1 MYNTV
6 GKERSGLY
14 VNTTLTSRFQK
25 SQSYERK
32 EIQMSALLIL
42 GHFNSQERI
51 HPVCIDSSPP
61 LIFKMWPWFK
71 LHKIW
76 GWSCSPLPIWAVLQR
91 PPLPGRHSSR
101 AQVSVT
107 IKALKRQ
114 VRHPWLLLWP
124 KSGATWHC
132 TDHQPTSCT
141 SIPSQYCQRQ
151 YNILTNWNL
160 CFLWERDWMWDT
172 WWLTTLK
179 PPKIWKPPIS
189 LITLLPPSVM
199 EVTSLI

>member
-1 MYNTV
+1 
-6 GKERSGLY
+6 
-14 VNTTLTSRFQK
+14 
-25 SQSYERK
+25 
-32 EIQMSALLIL
+32 MSALLIL
-42 GHFNSQERI
+42 GHFNSQERV

-61 LIFKMWPWFK
+61 LIFKCDHGLNCTRF
-71 LHKIW
+71 
-76 GWSCSPLPIWAVLQR
+76 GGDLPIWAVLQR
-91 PPLPGRHSSR
+91 PPLPGRHSSH

-114 VRHPWLLLWP
+114 LRHPWLLLWP
-124 KSGATWHC
+124 KSEAIWYC

-141 SIPSQYCQRQ
+141 SIPSQYCQLQ
-151 YNILTNWNL
+151 YNTLTNWNL

-189 LITLLPPSVM
+189 LIKLLPPSLM